1 MLFCGCLF
9 CVLCIDFVLIG
20 VKIFL
25 QGMLQFRMLLS
36 GVSGVQCG
44 LSRGEVCL
52 EPAAEETGHSVSVVR
67 CLSCGLLSRCAGLLR
82 GIENV
87 CVVFVGLC
95 VPRGHLVV
103 LSSAIFVLHGNYFH
117 QICLN
122 AAARQTGEH

>member
-1 MLFCGCLF
+1 ML
-9 CVLCIDFVLIG
+9 LIG
-20 VKIFL
+20 A
-25 QGMLQFRMLLS
+25 G
-36 GVSGVQCG
+36 GAQCG
-44 LSRGEVCL
+44 SSRGEVCL
-52 EPAAEETGHSVSVVR
+52 EPAAEEVGRSALVMRH
-67 CLSCGLLSRCAGLLR
+67 LSCGLLLHCAGLLH

>member
-1 MLFCGCLF
+1 MP
-9 CVLCIDFVLIG
+9 LIG
-20 VKIFL
+20 A
-25 QGMLQFRMLLS
+25 
-36 GVSGVQCG
+36 SGVQCG

-52 EPAAEETGHSVSVVR
+52 EPAAEEVGRSALVMR
-67 CLSCGLLSRCAGLLR
+67 CVGCGLLSRCARLSL

-87 CVVFVGLC
+87 IVVFVGLC